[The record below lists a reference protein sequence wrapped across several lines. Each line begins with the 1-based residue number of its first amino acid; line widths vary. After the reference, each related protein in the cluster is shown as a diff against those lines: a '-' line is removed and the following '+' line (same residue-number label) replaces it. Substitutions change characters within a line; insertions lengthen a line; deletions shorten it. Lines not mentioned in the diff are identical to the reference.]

1 MNTNTLLAVIV
12 GVVVVGGGA
21 WYLSLQQPPA
31 MVQEE
36 TTLSSAGTTT
46 FASFVA
52 QGGSRS
58 CDIVVNNE
66 AAPAQ
71 GVVYVSGADVRADFT
86 TQPITAGGMSI
97 TAHMIQTGGYV
108 YSWTDIMPQGVKV
121 AVANGQGAASANGF
135 DINAEVSYDCSAWT
149 PDASKFEV
157 PSTITFMEVNA
168 QGEVQ

>member
-21 WYLSLQQPPA
+21 WYLSTQQPKA
-31 MVQEE
+31 ATEE
-36 TTLSSAGTTT
+36 TVFSEAGTST
-46 FASFVA
+46 FASFIA

-71 GVVYVSGADVRADFT
+71 GVVYVSGAEVRADFT
-86 TQPITAGGMSI
+86 TQPVTAGGMSI

-121 AVANGQGAASANGF
+121 AVANGAGAASSNGF
-135 DINAEVSYDCSAWT
+135 DVNARVSYDCSPWI
-149 PDASKFEV
+149 PDASKFVV
-157 PSTITFMEVNA
+157 PPTISFMEVNA
-168 QGEVQ
+168 QGQVQ